1 MSSQM
6 IAIDQYLESQYL
18 ESSMKHLNSKG
29 IEKASSSNN
38 ILIVVAKTVFL
49 YMFRYRSRKQLA
61 SMPQHRLDD
70 IGVSKQQAMEE
81 AAKWFWQE

>member
-6 IAIDQYLESQYL
+6 IAIDQYLEN
-18 ESSMKHLNSKG
+18 SMKSLNSNQS
-29 IEKASSSNN
+29 EKAPSQNS
-38 ILIVVAKTVFL
+38 IFITVAKTFIL
-49 YMFRYRSRKQLA
+49 YAFRYRSRKQLA

-70 IGVSKQQAMEE
+70 IGLSKQQAMEE